1 MSSNLSVELMI
12 LAEGR
17 ELATNLYW
25 MIGSDNDS
33 DSHTKRK
40 QKNRNKVFHYDYN
53 KTMKQEKDL
62 KKAKFEKQTRSL

>member
-25 MIGSDNDS
+25 MISSHNDS